1 MLSQGLK
8 DRSALAR
15 KKEKRRKRR
24 VSLAE
29 GREKA
34 KMGTSL
40 VSFCVVVGQMV
51 ESSGRQVR
59 EVSEWVSESRSLVSN
74 SLGPPWTIES
84 MEFSRPEYWSG

>member
-8 DRSALAR
+8 DRQALAR

-29 GREKA
+29 RRARA

-40 VSFCVVVGQMV
+40 VSFCVFLGQMV
-51 ESSGRQVR
+51 ESSGRGVR
-59 EVSEWVSESRSLVSN
+59 EVSECTSLSCVQ
-74 SLGPPWTIES
+74 LFGTPWTIES
-84 MEFSRPEYWSG
+84 MEFSRPEHWSR